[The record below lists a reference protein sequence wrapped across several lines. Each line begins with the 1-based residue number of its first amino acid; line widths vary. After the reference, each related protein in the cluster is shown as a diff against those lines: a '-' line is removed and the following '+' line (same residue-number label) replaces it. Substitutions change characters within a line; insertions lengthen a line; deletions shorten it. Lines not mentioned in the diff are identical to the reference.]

1 MITDRDKN
9 IIDFIN
15 KIGYSSIQNIQ
26 DMFFVNNR
34 YGYDGARKRLKKI
47 EEMGDY
53 IRHFKNQETNEII
66 YIPSNSKLKRIST
79 HNIKVLNYITK
90 LSTLGCKITNVELEP
105 VFNNIKPDAFIE
117 FEFNNYKYYQLIEVQ
132 IRHDY
137 VDLNRFKNQETIESI
152 LNYTENVMPKLIII
166 QDTNRDYS
174 KDNDTEFNIIQIGV
188 SMDDIAKVLI

>member
-66 YIPSNSKLKRIST
+66 YIPSDSKLKRIST

-105 VFNNIKPDAFIE
+105 VFSNIKPDAFIE
-117 FEFNNYKYYQLIEVQ
+117 FEFNSYRYYQLIEVQ

-137 VDLNRFKNQETIESI
+137 VDLNRFKNKETIDSI
-152 LNYTENVMPKLIII
+152 LKYTENVMPKLIII
-166 QDTNRDYS
+166 QDTNREYA